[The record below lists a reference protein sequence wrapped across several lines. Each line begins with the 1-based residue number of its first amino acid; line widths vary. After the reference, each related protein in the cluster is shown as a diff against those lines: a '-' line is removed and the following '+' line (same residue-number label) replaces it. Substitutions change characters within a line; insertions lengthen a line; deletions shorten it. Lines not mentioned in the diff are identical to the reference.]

1 MRASTIV
8 RTSTNQ
14 IDCTVRKDYFIPL
27 TVYKELGSIVKAEGK
42 NEPKKRPG
50 NGYYHKLYGIL
61 NTSKSLE
68 EQSVGIIFSRLSAT
82 KTCFDLAR
90 QYFFKDKIIIINI
103 DYDMYYYTFLSPCK
117 VYSSNTH
124 QE

>member
-68 EQSVGIIFSRLSAT
+68 EQSVGIIF
-82 KTCFDLAR
+82 
-90 QYFFKDKIIIINI
+90 
-103 DYDMYYYTFLSPCK
+103 
-117 VYSSNTH
+117 
-124 QE
+124 